1 MKKFLTFLTLL
12 TALSWLP
19 IGVHAQEELTV
30 AEGTTTNSYIPVYGL
45 YLDDFCRSQFIYPAE
60 MLADMNNSSISSMTF
75 YISQPATEAWTSTIG
90 VKLMEVDNATF
101 PSTTFIETS
110 GAEEVYTGL
119 LDGTGSTM
127 TVTFSDEFTYTG
139 GNLLVEFYSI
149 TDGIY
154 KSCYFYGTSST
165 GSSISGYHSSGLSS
179 ITNTSQRNFLPKTT
193 FAYESVAGA
202 CGRVKG
208 LAVETSTTS
217 LDVSWIDT
225 VNNGATYAVQLISP
239 TDTQIVAPSVSA
251 TSYSITG
258 LNANT
263 LYTVRVKSICPDGN
277 ESSWASINTRTNCA
291 PITLPFH
298 EGFEDYTNNT
308 FPDCWHLFKGYSNYP
323 HVYQSTPGNI
333 PEGSIYL
340 SLYTSGASD
349 TNFLRTDLIP
359 VVANEAHISFWAGG
373 AGLVVGY
380 MTSQNDRSTFHPL
393 LTTSGN
399 SWRQYD
405 IYCDTLSDV
414 TNGIYLAVLLTG
426 SGRSCA
432 LDDLKVETVS
442 DCRRPA
448 AAPFSAVTYLSATA
462 NWTPEGSATAWDV
475 VIDSVFGNPDTMNVA
490 ATAVEATSYQF
501 TDLLSNKTYVAWV
514 RANCGTSTSDWR
526 YLGGFTTDRSCYA
539 VENASVDNVNYTS
552 AFVSWTYAGNG
563 RGLEETGV
571 HLTLRDSSSI
581 IREWDMAYADG
592 SSTFVTGLEAA
603 TSYTL
608 EIRTFCDPDSASAVV
623 LPFSTSSCGEVAD
636 GSTTSTYFPFEGNYN
651 YSVSQAL
658 YPAGAVAS
666 MPAISG
672 LSWNVISVPTE
683 YPDRTIDVF
692 LGFTN
697 RTSLDAN
704 SPIDTNALT
713 KVVTDGQLNVGQTG
727 WTSITFD
734 QPFAV
739 NASGSNLVVMVVNKT
754 GQWRSITWAAH
765 EGVGIYAYDDYLSPS
780 TAADFSAYTDDYQK
794 GSSTSVADIRF
805 IGECETECFA
815 PNIGASAVTANSVEL
830 QWVPGADE
838 TSWVLQ
844 YRHDTADV
852 WTTFSASVNTASET
866 IEDLA
871 PATLYHFRLGTVC
884 GETDTLWSTISVYTG
899 CAPLEELPL
908 AEDFEQQPLNQD
920 PLCWSVYDYGGGSHY
935 VTSAGHGSQKSMRL
949 YPYGV
954 QYLVSPRLPDGTN
967 VEELEINF
975 WASLS
980 TYGRRLDVGYM
991 TDPADTNT
999 FHSLFSTEPNGNTW
1013 TEYTFY
1019 GNANSNTV
1027 GEENVYI
1034 AFRWYVDYGY
1044 NGYIDDVTIRVST
1057 CQRPGNIAVS
1067 EALANQATLTWD
1079 GAEDAT
1085 FEYYLSTANN
1095 APADDEEAEYETI
1108 DGPTVSLDGLQPNTI
1123 YYFWVR
1129 TVCDGAAT
1137 AWTAFSFRTAC
1148 AEMTLPFLEDFEANQ
1163 NNSTDILCWNVVQN
1177 YVFTD
1182 WYETITY
1189 PYILSGA
1196 GQGKSVYLY
1205 HEGSSAPQ
1213 MVLASP
1219 YIPAALNELEV
1230 AFDYYYES
1238 GSLKVYA
1245 ATNPADQTTWTLLK
1259 TVNSSNSLYDD
1270 FTTHELMT
1278 DTINGVSAAP
1288 GYLLFVEPSGSN
1300 SGLLDNVYIT
1310 RINACRRPAAVTTSD
1325 TTAYTVR
1332 VSWTPVEGAST
1343 YRVKY
1348 SQVNNEALATD
1359 SVDVDNDTTVV
1370 LTGLQNGS
1378 TYYLWVYNVCDN
1390 GRSDARTATVQTL
1403 ISCYPVANATL
1414 VSRNLSTAVFAWDI
1428 DPRGN
1433 EAQSVLVTLH
1443 DLTDPSVEDITETA
1457 QGLGYHMIS
1466 GLDPNHSY
1474 NVTFRTVC
1482 DVDSAVAVIVPLGSQ
1497 PCSEV
1502 VGDETANTSY
1512 IPVYSYYY
1520 NSYSQA
1526 LYPASEVAG
1535 MTEITGLSWH
1545 VKDPVTVDSRNISVY
1560 IGRTSATSVMGN
1572 AIPLSSLTQVVNDAP
1587 IDMNHAGWV
1596 TVNFTTPWT
1605 IPATGGDNIVIAV
1618 TNTASSWVS
1627 GMTFYAHS
1635 GVGGYAASDGEVPTS
1650 IETTITSV
1658 ADVRFLGSC
1667 ERDVDECQNP
1677 VVVVGNITTNTA
1689 DVIWSG
1695 NNTTYEVQYA
1705 PAGDTNWVSA
1715 TGSVSPVT
1723 LTGLASG
1730 TIYQVRVIGHCDTND
1745 FVSNTFVFNTECEI
1759 QHIPFHVEQ
1768 SDIVAIYDAGFTP
1781 CWEVRSFTAY
1791 STGNNYYLRSGSS
1804 SGRLV
1809 LPAIDEPLNTAQF
1822 RLHMAGMGL
1831 VAVGILE
1838 SDNSITPIQNIS
1850 MPGSDVSNPT
1860 EYVVYL
1866 DGYNGSGNRIVIEN
1880 TTYNTIYITDMH
1892 VEPIETCRRITGVTL
1907 LAVSDSNAVI
1917 GWDTNASA
1925 NNFDVEYRV
1934 ATDSTWLTTTATGV
1948 SVTLS
1953 GLTDA
1958 TAYLVRVRAHC
1969 SDTEQGEWCAPYA
1982 FTTTLAGVDLPYAT
1996 GFEAGDDANWLFAN
2010 GTNGWFIGSATS
2022 NDGSQAMYI
2031 SNDNGVSNSYT
2042 VSSSSSSY
2050 AYKPFNFPAGE
2061 TPISFDWKADG
2072 EGTTTLWDYLR
2083 VFIAPVSANLEADD
2097 DNGIGSTSA
2106 PSGWI
2111 AVDGGSALIH
2121 QTDWQHVDYTL
2132 NLPTAGTYYLVFYW
2146 RNDGSAG
2153 NQPPAAIDNIQI
2165 GDQNPG
2171 PGPQPVECN
2180 APVIASATATDST
2193 IVLSWTGSAQSYEWA
2208 IVEGANWTAPTAGT
2222 ATSATSVTIEQLTRN
2237 TEYTVGVRSVC
2248 DSGERSE
2255 WATRTVTTTNV
2266 GIDDVLGQSFA
2277 LFPNPASVSVTVDLG
2292 ENGVVSILD
2301 AAGRESGKWN
2311 AENGRLTID
2320 LSGYAAGAYYVRVVT
2335 ANGTAVRK
2343 LIVR

>member
-19 IGVHAQEELTV
+19 TGVFAQELTV
-30 AEGTTTNSYIPVYGL
+30 ADGTEQTGYVPVYGL
-45 YLDDFCRSQFIYPAE
+45 Y
-60 MLADMNNSSISSMTF
+60 ADMNQQNQMVYPADMLAEMVGTEISGLTF
-75 YISQPATEAWTSTIG
+75 YISQMDEGWPFGADITVSLGT
-90 VKLMEVDNATF
+90 VDNFSPFSSYSPTLI
-101 PSTTFIETS
+101 STTFTEVFS
-110 GAEEVYTGL
+110 GSLSPSGDL
-119 LDGTGSTM
+119 LV
-127 TVTFSDEFTYTG
+127 VTFSEGFLYEGGDLVVQFETQPNGEYPNVYFYAQSADESRSAYTYNGSWNGGGSEMVLPKCTFTYE
-139 GNLLVEFYSI
+139 L
-149 TDGIY
+149 
-154 KSCYFYGTSST
+154 
-165 GSSISGYHSSGLSS
+165 
-179 ITNTSQRNFLPKTT
+179 Q
-193 FAYESVAGA
+193 AGA

-217 LDVSWIDT
+217 IDVSWIDT
-225 VNNGATYAVQLISP
+225 VNSGATYAVQLISP
-239 TDTQIVAPSVSA
+239 TDTQVVAPSVST
-251 TSYSITG
+251 TSYTING

-263 LYTVRVKSICPDGN
+263 PYTVRVKSICPDGN
-277 ESSWASINTRTNCA
+277 ESSWASISTRTNCD

-323 HVYQSTPGNI
+323 YVYQSTPGNI
-333 PEGSIYL
+333 PEGSKYL
-340 SLYTSGASD
+340 YMA
-349 TNFLRTDLIP
+349 TNNATDSNFFRTDLIP

-373 AGLVVGY
+373 AGIVVGY

-426 SGRSCA
+426 SSRSCA
-432 LDDLKVETVS
+432 LDDLKVETIS

-448 AAPFSAVTYLSATA
+448 AAPFSDITYLSATA
-462 NWTPEGSATAWDV
+462 NWTPEGDATAWDI

-490 ATAVEATSYQF
+490 ASAVEATSYQF
-501 TDLLSNKTYVAWV
+501 TDLLSNKTYLAWV
-514 RANCGTSTSDWR
+514 RANCGTSVSDWR

-552 AFVSWTYAGNG
+552 AFVTWNYAGNG

-571 HLTLRDSSSI
+571 HLTLRDANSI
-581 IREWDMAYADG
+581 LREWDMAYADG

-603 TSYTL
+603 TAYTL

-623 LPFSTSSCGEVAD
+623 LPFSTSSCGEVSGN
-636 GSTTSTYFPFEGNYN
+636 GSTTSYVPFYGYYN
-651 YSVSQAL
+651 YGVSQAL
-658 YPAGAVAS
+658 YPADAVAS

-672 LSWNVISVPTE
+672 LMWNVASAATSTPT
-683 YPDRTIDVF
+683 RTIDVF
-692 LGFTN
+692 IGYTDQ
-697 RTSLDAN
+697 TSLDVS

-713 KVVTDGQLNVGQTG
+713 KVVTNGQLNVGQTG
-727 WTSITFD
+727 WTAVTFD
-734 QPFAV
+734 QPFPV
-739 NASGSNLVVMVVNKT
+739 SASGSNLVVMVVNKT
-754 GQWRSITWAAH
+754 GDYYSFSWAAH
-765 EGVGIYAYDDYLSPS
+765 EGVGIYAYNDYVTPS
-780 TAADFSAYTDDYQK
+780 TAADFASY
-794 GSSTSVADIRF
+794 SSTYKSSTTSVADIRF
-805 IGECETECFA
+805 LGECETECLA
-815 PNIGASAVTANSVEL
+815 PNLGVTAVTANSVEL
-830 QWVPGADE
+830 QWVPGGDE
-838 TSWVLQ
+838 ASWVLQ

-852 WTTFSASVNTASET
+852 WTTFSASVNTNSET

-884 GETDTLWSTISVYTG
+884 GETDTLWSTTSVYTG

-908 AEDFEQQPLNQD
+908 VENFEQQPLDQD
-920 PLCWSVYDYGGGSHY
+920 PLCWSVYDYASSSYSRHY
-935 VTSAGHGSQKSMRL
+935 VVSNGHNGGKAMYM

-980 TYGRRLDVGYM
+980 DYGRRLDVGYM

-999 FHSLFSTEPNGNTW
+999 FHSLFTTAPNGSTW

-1034 AFRWYVDYGY
+1034 AFRWYVNSGY

-1057 CQRPGNIAVS
+1057 CQRPGNIAAS
-1067 EALANQATLTWD
+1067 ELLANQATLTWD

-1085 FEYYLSTANN
+1085 FEYYLSTTNN
-1095 APADDEEAEYETI
+1095 APADTVEDAEYETI
-1108 DGPTVSLDGLQPNTI
+1108 DGPTVSFEGLQPNTL

-1137 AWTAFSFRTAC
+1137 AWTAFSFRTSC
-1148 AEMTLPFLEDFEANQ
+1148 LEMTFPYLEDFEANA
-1163 NNSTDILCWNVVQN
+1163 NYARDILCWTVVQN
-1177 YVFTD
+1177 YNS
-1182 WYETITY
+1182 YGTIY
-1189 PYILSGA
+1189 PYVYAQSDA
-1196 GQGKSVYLY
+1196 SQNKSVYLY
-1205 HEGSSAPQ
+1205 HDGSTAPQ
-1213 MVLASP
+1213 TVLASP
-1219 YIPAALNELEV
+1219 YIPAALNELEI
-1230 AFDYYYES
+1230 AFDYVRS
-1238 GSLKVYA
+1238 NGSMKVYA

-1259 TVNSSNSLYDD
+1259 TVNSSNSLDDD

-1278 DTINGVSAAP
+1278 DTINGVSATP
-1288 GYLLFVEPSGSN
+1288 GYLLFVEPSGYN
-1300 SGLLDNVYIT
+1300 AGYLDNVYIT

-1332 VSWTPVEGAST
+1332 VSWTPVEGASA

-1403 ISCYPVANATL
+1403 VSCYPVANLTL
-1414 VSRNLSTAVFAWDI
+1414 VSRNLSTAAFAWDI

-1433 EAQSVLVTLH
+1433 EAQNVLVTLH
-1443 DLTDPSVEDITETA
+1443 DLTDPSAEDITETA

-1466 GLDPNHSY
+1466 GLNPEHSY
-1474 NVTFRTVC
+1474 SVAFRTAC
-1482 DVDSAVAVIVPLGSQ
+1482 DVDSSAALTVTLTAQ
-1497 PCSEV
+1497 PCGEAA
-1502 VGDETANTSY
+1502 GDESDYSSY
-1512 IPVYSYYY
+1512 IPMYSYYN
-1520 NSYSQA
+1520 NSYTQA
-1526 LYPASEVAG
+1526 LYPATAVEG
-1535 MTEITGLSWH
+1535 MTQITGLSWH
-1545 VKDPVTVDSRNISVY
+1545 IKTSVSLARTVNVY
-1560 IGRTSATSVMGN
+1560 IGRTSATSVSGN
-1572 AIPLSSLTQVVNDAP
+1572 AIPLSSLTQVAANVP
-1587 IDMNHAGWV
+1587 INLSQEGW
-1596 TVNFTTPWT
+1596 TSINFTTPWT
-1605 IPATGGDNIVIAV
+1605 VPTSGGDNIVVAV
-1618 TNTASSWVS
+1618 VAMGSSYVN
-1627 GMTFYAHS
+1627 GLQFYAHP
-1635 GVGGYAASDGEVPTS
+1635 GVGGYAYSDGSVPTS
-1650 IETTITSV
+1650 LTSTSTSV
-1658 ADVRFLGSC
+1658 ADIRFLGNC
-1667 ERDVDECQNP
+1667 ERDVDACQSP
-1677 VVVVGNITTNTA
+1677 VVVVSNITTNSA

-1695 NNTTYEVQYA
+1695 NNESYEVQYA
-1705 PAGDTNWVSA
+1705 PAGDTNWITAESP
-1715 TGSVSPVT
+1715 VSPVT
-1723 LTGLASG
+1723 LTDLASG
-1730 TIYQVRVIGHCDTND
+1730 TIYQVRVIGHCDTN
-1745 FVSNTFVFNTECEI
+1745 VYNSNTFFFNTECEI
-1759 QHIPFHVEQ
+1759 QHIPFDVEQ
-1768 SDIVAIYDAGFTP
+1768 ADIIAIYDAGFTP
-1781 CWEVRSFTAY
+1781 CWEVRSFSASSSG
-1791 STGNNYYLRSGSS
+1791 STYYLRSGSS

-1809 LPAIDEPLNTAQF
+1809 LPAIEESLSTAQL

-1831 VAVGILE
+1831 VAIGILE
-1838 SDNSITPIQNIS
+1838 SDSTITPIENIS
-1850 MPGSDVSNPT
+1850 MSGSEVSNPT

-1866 DGYNGSGNRIVIEN
+1866 DSYNGSGNRIVIEN
-1880 TTYNTIYITDMH
+1880 TTYNSIYITDMH
-1892 VEPIETCRRITGVTL
+1892 VEPLETCRPVTNLTAGNTTESSATITWTAGEANSQWLVYL
-1907 LAVSDSNAVI
+1907 NDSLIA
-1917 GWDTNASA
+1917 
-1925 NNFDVEYRV
+1925 
-1934 ATDSTWLTTTATGV
+1934 TTTTPTY
-1948 SVTLS
+1948 SLTNLS
-1953 GLTDA
+1953 TS
-1958 TAYLVRVRAHC
+1958 TAYTVTVRGLC
-1969 SDTEQGEWCAPYA
+1969 SDTD
-1982 FTTTLAGVDLPYAT
+1982 TTRPVTVRIHTSCGDIADFPWT
-1996 GFEAGDDANWLFAN
+1996 EDFEAGIDCWTNVDSDGDGQMWKHNTESENAENEGHNGSTGYAASFSWDDQAYSPDNWLISPAIILPAN
-2010 GTNGWFIGSATS
+2010 NEATLTWFMSCDENYPEENMSVYVATS
-2022 NDGSQAMYI
+2022 NDVATLSATEAVYTYLCSAADAGWTEH
-2031 SNDNGVSNSYT
+2031 T
-2042 VSSSSSSY
+2042 VS
-2050 AYKPFNFPAGE
+2050 
-2061 TPISFDWKADG
+2061 
-2072 EGTTTLWDYLR
+2072 
-2083 VFIAPVSANLEADD
+2083 LEAYGGQTVYIAFRHHDCNDQWGLYIDD
-2097 DNGIGSTSA
+2097 VTI
-2106 PSGWI
+2106 
-2111 AVDGGSALIH
+2111 
-2121 QTDWQHVDYTL
+2121 TL
-2132 NLPTAGTYYLVFYW
+2132 DHEV
-2146 RNDGSAG
+2146 
-2153 NQPPAAIDNIQI
+2153 
-2165 GDQNPG
+2165 G

-2180 APVIASATATDST
+2180 APVIASANATDST

-2208 IVEGANWTAPTAGT
+2208 IVEGANWTAPNAGT

>member
-12 TALSWLP
+12 TAISWLP

-30 AEGTTTNSYIPVYGL
+30 ADGTEQTGYVPVYGL
-45 YLDDFCRSQFIYPAE
+45 Y
-60 MLADMNNSSISSMTF
+60 ADMNQQNQMVYPADMLAEMVGTEISGLTF
-75 YISQPATEAWTSTIG
+75 YISQMDEGWPFGADITVSLGT
-90 VKLMEVDNATF
+90 VDNFSPFSSWSPTLI
-101 PSTTFIETS
+101 STTFTEVFS
-110 GAEEVYTGL
+110 GSLSPSGDL
-119 LDGTGSTM
+119 L
-127 TVTFSDEFTYTG
+127 TVTFSEGFLYEG
-139 GNLLVEFYSI
+139 GDLVVQFETQPNGEYPNV
-149 TDGIY
+149 
-154 KSCYFYGTSST
+154 YFYAQSADESRSAYTYN
-165 GSSISGYHSSGLSS
+165 GSWSGGGSEMV
-179 ITNTSQRNFLPKTT
+179 LPKCT
-193 FAYESVAGA
+193 FAYELQAGA
-202 CGRVKG
+202 CGRVRN
-208 LAVETSTTS
+208 LVVETTSSS

-225 VNNGATYAVQLISP
+225 VNSGASYTVQLISP
-239 TDTQIVAPSVSA
+239 TDTQEVASNLTA
-251 TSYSITG
+251 TSYTING
-258 LNANT
+258 LTANT
-263 LYTVRVKSICPDGN
+263 PYTVRVKAVCPDGSG
-277 ESSWASINTRTNCA
+277 SSWASISTRTNCD

-308 FPDCWHLFKGYSNYP
+308 FPDCWRLYKGYSNYP
-323 HVYQSTPGNI
+323 YVYQSTPGNI
-333 PEGSIYL
+333 PEGSKYL
-340 SLYTSGASD
+340 YMATSNATDS
-349 TNFLRTDLIP
+349 NFFRTDLIP
-359 VVANEAHISFWAGG
+359 IVANEAHISFWAGG

-432 LDDLKVETVS
+432 LDDLKVEPVS

-475 VIDSVFGNPDTMNVA
+475 VIDSVFGNPDTMNIA
-490 ATAVEATSYQF
+490 ATAVQATSYQF
-501 TDLLSNKTYVAWV
+501 TDLTSNKTYLAWV
-514 RANCGTSTSDWR
+514 RANCGTSVSDWR

-552 AFVSWTYAGNG
+552 AFVSWNYAGNG

-581 IREWDMAYADG
+581 LREWDMAYADG

-603 TSYTL
+603 TAYTL

-623 LPFSTSSCGEVAD
+623 LPFSTSSCGEVTGS
-636 GSTTSTYFPFEGNYN
+636 GSTTSYVPFYGLYN
-651 YSVSQAL
+651 YGVSQAL
-658 YPAGAVAS
+658 YPAAAVAS
-666 MPAISG
+666 MPAIEG
-672 LSWNVISVPTE
+672 LMWNITSPASNH
-683 YPDRTIDVF
+683 PIRTIDVF
-692 LGFTN
+692 IGFTN
-697 RTSLDAN
+697 QTSLDAN
-704 SPIDTNALT
+704 SPIDTNALV
-713 KVVTDGQLNVGQTG
+713 KVVTNGQLSVDQTG
-727 WTSITFD
+727 WTSVTFD
-734 QPFAV
+734 QPFPV
-739 NASGSNLVVMVVNKT
+739 NASGSNLVVMVANKT
-754 GQWRSITWAAH
+754 GQWNGITWAAH
-765 EGVGIYAYDDYLSPS
+765 EGVGIYAYSDGASPS
-780 TAADFSAYTDDYQK
+780 TAASFSAYSNQSTT
-794 GSSTSVADIRF
+794 TSVADIRF
-805 IGECETECFA
+805 IGECETECLA
-815 PNIGASAVTANSVEL
+815 PNLGVTAVTANSVEL
-830 QWVPGADE
+830 QWVPGGDE
-838 TSWVLQ
+838 ASWVLQ

-852 WTTFSASVNTASET
+852 WTTFSASVNTNSET

-884 GETDTLWSTISVYTG
+884 GETDTLWNTISVYTG

-908 AEDFEQQPLNQD
+908 AENFEQQPLDQD
-920 PLCWSVYDYGGGSHY
+920 PLCWSVYDYTSSSYSRHY
-935 VTSAGHGSQKSMRL
+935 VVSNGRNGGKAMYM

-991 TDPADTNT
+991 TNPADTNT

-1013 TEYTFY
+1013 TEYTLY

-1027 GEENVYI
+1027 SEENVYI
-1034 AFRWYVDYGY
+1034 AFRWYVDNGY

-1057 CQRPGNIAVS
+1057 CQRPGNIAAS
-1067 EALANQATLTWD
+1067 ELLANQATLTWD

-1085 FEYYLSTANN
+1085 FEYVYSTSGS
-1095 APADDEEAEYETI
+1095 APADDDEEAEYETI
-1108 DGPTVSLDGLQPNTI
+1108 DGPTVSLEGLQPNTL

-1163 NNSTDILCWNVVQN
+1163 NNSTDILCWNVLQN

-1230 AFDYYYES
+1230 AFDYYRES

-1259 TVNSSNSLYDD
+1259 TVNSGISLYDD

-1300 SGLLDNVYIT
+1300 SGFLDNVYIT

-1332 VSWTPVEGAST
+1332 VNWTPVEGAST

-1370 LTGLQNGS
+1370 LSGLQNGS

-1390 GRSDARTATVQTL
+1390 GRSDARTASFQTL
-1403 ISCYPVANATL
+1403 ISCYPVANVTL
-1414 VSRNLSTAVFAWDI
+1414 TSRNLTTAVFTWDI

-1433 EAQSVLVTLH
+1433 EAQSVLVTLQ
-1443 DLTDPSVEDITETA
+1443 DLSDPSAEDITETA
-1457 QGLGYHMIS
+1457 QGLDYHMIS

-1572 AIPLSSLTQVVNDAP
+1572 AIPLSSLTQVVNNAP

-1618 TNTASSWVS
+1618 TNTASEWVEGLS
-1627 GMTFYAHS
+1627 FYAHS
-1635 GVGGYAASDGEVPTS
+1635 GVGGYAASDGEMPTS
-1650 IETTITSV
+1650 LETSTTSV

-1705 PAGDTNWVSA
+1705 PAGDTNWVTA

-1730 TIYQVRVIGHCDTND
+1730 TIYQVRVIGHCDTNI

-1768 SDIVAIYDAGFTP
+1768 ADIIAIYDAGFTP
-1781 CWEVRSFTAY
+1781 CWEVRSFSAS
-1791 STGNNYYLRSGSS
+1791 STGSTYYLRSGSS

-1831 VAVGILE
+1831 VAIGILE

-1860 EYVVYL
+1860 EYVLFL
-1866 DGYNGSGNRIVIEN
+1866 DGYNGSGNRIVIQN
-1880 TTYNTIYITDMH
+1880 TTYNNIYITDMH

-1934 ATDSTWLTTTATGV
+1934 ATDSTWLTTTAIGPR
-1948 SVTLS
+1948 VTLS
-1953 GLTDA
+1953 GLTEA

-2042 VSSSSSSY
+2042 VGSSSSSY

-2097 DNGIGSTSA
+2097 DNGIGATSA

-2165 GDQNPG
+2165 GDQN
-2171 PGPQPVECN
+2171 GPQPVECN
-2180 APVIASATATDST
+2180 APVIASATATDCT

-2208 IVEGANWTAPTAGT
+2208 IVEGANWTAPNAGT
-2222 ATSATSVTIEQLTRN
+2222 ATSATSVTIEQLSRN

-2266 GIDDVLGQSFA
+2266 GIDDVLGESFV